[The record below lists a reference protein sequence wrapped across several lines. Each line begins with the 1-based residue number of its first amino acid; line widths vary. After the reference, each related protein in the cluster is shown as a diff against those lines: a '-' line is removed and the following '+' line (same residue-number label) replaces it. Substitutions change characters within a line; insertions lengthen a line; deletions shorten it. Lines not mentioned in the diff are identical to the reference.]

1 MQAKKKIILLGST
14 GSIGQ
19 QTLEVVRA
27 RSDHLEVVG
36 LAAGSNF
43 TLLLQQYRQFSPPL
57 VALADIEAA
66 QIAAGVLENQ
76 PVKVLS
82 GPGGLLDLLELP
94 QIDLVVNAMSGFAG
108 LPPTLKA
115 LQRGIPV
122 AMANKEPLV
131 AAGPLIMAESR
142 RHRAP
147 VLPIDSE
154 PSAIFQCMR
163 EEGRFLNKIIITASG
178 GPFRGW
184 TREQLATV
192 NPELALRHPNWS
204 MGPKIT
210 VDSATLMNKGL
221 EVIEAHQL
229 FGVDYAQIEVVIH
242 PQSMVHSLVEFRD
255 GSLLAH
261 LGQPDMR
268 IPIQYALSYPERWG
282 GPWPHLNLAQVGE
295 LTFQEPDYSNF
306 PCLELAYGAGQIG
319 GSMPAVLSAADEEAV
334 NLFLRKEIGFLD
346 IPRLVE
352 GALGQHQKIDH
363 PDLDTL
369 LAVDQWARC
378 WVREHR

>member
-27 RSDHLEVVG
+27 HSDHLEVVG

-131 AAGPLIMAESR
+131 AAGPLIMAEAR

-154 PSAIFQCMR
+154 PSAIFQCLR

-334 NLFLRKEIGFLD
+334 NLFLRKVIGFLD

>member
-27 RSDHLEVVG
+27 HSDHLEVVG

-66 QIAAGVLENQ
+66 QIAASVLENQ